1 MSIRI
6 DISKGID
13 PIPVASDIRN
23 DERYC
28 RVDGKGFTFV
38 GGLPFTLKHIDKN
51 WCADKAL
58 ILKHADK
65 AKIVDLKT
73 LEVVRKYG

>member
-13 PIPVASDIRN
+13 PIPVFSDIRN
-23 DERYC
+23 DARHC
-28 RVDGKGFTFV
+28 RVDGLFYTFL
-38 GGLPFTLKHIDKN
+38 GGLPFTLKKVGKD

-58 ILKHADK
+58 ILKHAAK
-65 AKIVDLKT
+65 AQIKDLRT
-73 LEVVRKYG
+73 LEVVKYG